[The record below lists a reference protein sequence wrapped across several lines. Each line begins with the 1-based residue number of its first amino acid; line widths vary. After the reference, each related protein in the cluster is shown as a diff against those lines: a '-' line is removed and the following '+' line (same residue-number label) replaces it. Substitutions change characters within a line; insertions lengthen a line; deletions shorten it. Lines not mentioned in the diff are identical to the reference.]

1 MGRDMGRVAHV
12 VRVDLLLHS
21 VLSARL
27 EIPRLCRGDS
37 SIFKIGKLPVKPLGE
52 VVYQPENNGT
62 ASEWTANLNLVR

>member
-1 MGRDMGRVAHV
+1 
-12 VRVDLLLHS
+12 
-21 VLSARL
+21 L

-52 VVYQPENNGT
+52 VVYQPENNGA